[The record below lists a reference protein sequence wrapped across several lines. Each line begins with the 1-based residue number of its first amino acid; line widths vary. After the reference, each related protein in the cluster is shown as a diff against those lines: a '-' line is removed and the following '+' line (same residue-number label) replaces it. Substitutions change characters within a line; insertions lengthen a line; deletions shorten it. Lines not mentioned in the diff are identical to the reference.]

1 MSKKCHLDGLKLDF
15 FFLKV
20 HLTSISNLFEVS
32 TFDVEE
38 ATTTVTRSGGISHVR
53 VGISIYMEM
62 ILNIARSY
70 KLFYSINIF
79 SVS

>member
-38 ATTTVTRSGGISHVR
+38 ATITVTRSGWYIPRDSRHQYVNGDDS
-53 VGISIYMEM
+53 
-62 ILNIARSY
+62 
-70 KLFYSINIF
+70 KDC
-79 SVS
+79 